1 MKLATILIAA
11 AMLVLLL
18 SVAFAPAQNA
28 PPREAAPI
36 VCTEQ
41 YAPVCGRVGNVTR
54 TFSNACYARAAGAA
68 IVASGPC
75 GTAARPLGLR
85 SSFWKPREKADADCV
100 AHMSDMRVGV
110 PGIAEFIIGPRLAR
124 TRWLTRATSLTA
136 IALAR
141 FDDIIGGMI
150 ICPEIDRHDIRK
162 QDSRCGR

>member
-18 SVAFAPAQNA
+18 SVAFAPAQDA

-85 SSFWKPREKADADCV
+85 SSFWKPRQKADANCV
-100 AHMSDMRVGV
+100 ARMSVATCGLGSRVSLILSSGRAWRGPV
-110 PGIAEFIIGPRLAR
+110 GSPGLH
-124 TRWLTRATSLTA
+124 L
-136 IALAR
+136 
-141 FDDIIGGMI
+141 
-150 ICPEIDRHDIRK
+150 
-162 QDSRCGR
+162 